1 MLETAR
7 LLLRPWI
14 VDDAEALFVLA
25 SDPEIGL
32 RAGWPAHQSL
42 EESRNIIE
50 TVFAQS
56 GTYALV
62 DKLSGEPVGA
72 IGLMIGGASKLT
84 TSDKEAELGYWLGRD
99 YWGQGLVPE
108 AIRKLLCHA
117 FETLK
122 LETVWCGYFEGNE
135 QSRRAQEKC
144 GFTYHHKLENVE
156 CALIGEVRTEHVT
169 CLTRTI
175 WLESKEK

>member
-7 LLLRPWI
+7 LLLRPWT
-14 VDDAEALFVLA
+14 VDDAEDLFVLA
-25 SDPEIGL
+25 SDPEIGP
-32 RAGWPAHQSL
+32 RAGWPVHQSL

-62 DKLSGEPVGA
+62 DKVSSKPVGA

-108 AIRKLLCHA
+108 AIRELLCYA
-117 FETLK
+117 FET
-122 LETVWCGYFEGNE
+122 
-135 QSRRAQEKC
+135 
-144 GFTYHHKLENVE
+144 
-156 CALIGEVRTEHVT
+156 
-169 CLTRTI
+169 
-175 WLESKEK
+175 

>member
-7 LLLRPWI
+7 LLLRPWT
-14 VDDAEALFVLA
+14 VDDAEDLFVLA
-25 SDPEIGL
+25 SDPEIGP

-62 DKLSGEPVGA
+62 DKVSGKPVGA

-144 GFTYHHKLENVE
+144 GFTYQHKMENVE
-156 CALIGEVRTEHVT
+156 FPLIGEFRTEHVT
-169 CLTRTI
+169 RLTRTS

>member
-1 MLETAR
+1 MIETPR
-7 LLLRPWI
+7 LLLRPWT
-14 VDDAEALFVLA
+14 VDDAENLFALA
-25 SDPEIGL
+25 SHPEIGP

-42 EESRNIIE
+42 EESRNVIE
-50 TVFAQS
+50 TVFTQPE
-56 GTYALV
+56 TYALV
-62 DKLSGEPVGA
+62 DKITGKPVGA
-72 IGLMIGGASKLT
+72 ISLMIGGASKLT

-108 AIRKLLCHA
+108 AIRKLLYHA

-135 QSRRAQEKC
+135 QSRRAQVKC

-156 CALIGEVRTEHVT
+156 CSLIGEVRTEHVT
-169 CLTRTI
+169 RLTRAS

>member
-7 LLLRPWI
+7 LLLRPWT
-14 VDDAEALFVLA
+14 VDDAEDLFVLA
-25 SDPEIGL
+25 SDPEIGP

-62 DKLSGEPVGA
+62 DKVSGKPVGA
-72 IGLMIGGASKLT
+72 IGLMIGGGSKLT

-135 QSRRAQEKC
+135 QSRRAQVKC
-144 GFTYHHKLENVE
+144 SFTYQHKMENVE
-156 CALIGEVRTEHVT
+156 CPLIGEFRTEHVT
-169 CLTRTI
+169 RLTRAS

>member
-1 MLETAR
+1 MIETPR
-7 LLLRPWI
+7 LLLRPWT
-14 VDDAEALFVLA
+14 VDDAENLFALA
-25 SDPEIGL
+25 SHPEIGP

-42 EESRNIIE
+42 EESRNVIE
-50 TVFAQS
+50 TVFTQPE
-56 GTYALV
+56 TYALV
-62 DKLSGEPVGA
+62 DKITGKPVGA

-99 YWGQGLVPE
+99 YWGQGLVSE

-135 QSRRAQEKC
+135 QSRRAQVKC

-156 CALIGEVRTEHVT
+156 CSLIGEVRTEHVT
-169 CLTRTI
+169 RLTRAS
-175 WLESKEK
+175 WLESTEK

>member
-7 LLLRPWI
+7 LLLRPWT
-14 VDDAEALFVLA
+14 VDDAEDLFVLA
-25 SDPEIGL
+25 SDPEIGP

-62 DKLSGEPVGA
+62 DKVSGKPVGA

-108 AIRKLLCHA
+108 AIRELLCYA

-144 GFTYHHKLENVE
+144 GFTYQHKMENVE
-156 CALIGEVRTEHVT
+156 CPLIGEFRTEHVT
-169 CLTRTI
+169 RLTRTS

>member
-1 MLETAR
+1 MIETPR
-7 LLLRPWI
+7 LLLRPWT
-14 VDDAEALFVLA
+14 VDDAENLFALA
-25 SDPEIGL
+25 SHPEIGP

-42 EESRNIIE
+42 EESRNVIE
-50 TVFAQS
+50 TVFTQPE
-56 GTYALV
+56 TYALV
-62 DKLSGEPVGA
+62 DNITGKPVGA
-72 IGLMIGGASKLT
+72 ISLMIGGASKLT

-122 LETVWCGYFEGNE
+122 LKTVWCGYFEGNE

-156 CALIGEVRTEHVT
+156 CLLIGEVRTEHVT
-169 CLTRTI
+169 RLTRAS

>member
-7 LLLRPWI
+7 LLLRPWT
-14 VDDAEALFVLA
+14 VDDAEDLFVLA
-25 SDPEIGL
+25 SDPEIGP
-32 RAGWPAHQSL
+32 RAGWPVHQSL

-62 DKLSGEPVGA
+62 DKVSGKPVGA

-108 AIRKLLCHA
+108 AIRELLCYA
-117 FETLK
+117 FETLE
-122 LETVWCGYFEGNE
+122 LETIWCGYFEGNE

-144 GFTYHHKLENVE
+144 GFTYQHKMENVE
-156 CALIGEVRTEHVT
+156 FPLIGEFRTEHVT
-169 CLTRTI
+169 RLTRTS

>member
-7 LLLRPWI
+7 LLLRPWT
-14 VDDAEALFVLA
+14 VDDAEDLFVLA
-25 SDPEIGL
+25 SDPEIGP

-62 DKLSGEPVGA
+62 DKVSGKPVGA

-135 QSRRAQEKC
+135 QSRRAQVKC
-144 GFTYHHKLENVE
+144 GFTYQHKMENVE
-156 CALIGEVRTEHVT
+156 FPLIGEFRTEHVT
-169 CLTRTI
+169 RLTRTS

>member
-1 MLETAR
+1 MIETPR
-7 LLLRPWI
+7 LLLRPWT
-14 VDDAEALFVLA
+14 VDDAENLFALA
-25 SDPEIGL
+25 SHPEIGL

-42 EESRNIIE
+42 EESRNVIE
-50 TVFAQS
+50 TVFTQPE
-56 GTYALV
+56 TYALV
-62 DKLSGEPVGA
+62 DKITGKPVGA
-72 IGLMIGGASKLT
+72 ISLMIGGASKLT

-144 GFTYHHKLENVE
+144 GFTYHHKLGS
-156 CALIGEVRTEHVT
+156 LIGEVRTEHVT
-169 CLTRTI
+169 RLTRAS
-175 WLESKEK
+175 WLESKEE

>member
-7 LLLRPWI
+7 LLLRPWT
-14 VDDAEALFVLA
+14 VDDAEDLFVLA
-25 SDPEIGL
+25 SDPEIGP
-32 RAGWPAHQSL
+32 RAGWPVHQSL

-62 DKLSGEPVGA
+62 DKVSGKPVGA

-99 YWGQGLVPE
+99 YWEQGLVPE

-156 CALIGEVRTEHVT
+156 CSLIGEVRTECVT
-169 CLTRTI
+169 RLTRAN

>member
-7 LLLRPWI
+7 LLLRPWT
-14 VDDAEALFVLA
+14 VDDAENLFALA
-25 SDPEIGL
+25 SNPEIGP

-42 EESRNIIE
+42 EESRNVIE
-50 TVFAQS
+50 TVFTQPE
-56 GTYALV
+56 TYALV
-62 DKLSGEPVGA
+62 DKITGKPVCA
-72 IGLMIGGASKLT
+72 ISLMIGGASKLT

-135 QSRRAQEKC
+135 QSRRAKEKC
-144 GFTYHHKLENVE
+144 GFSIITSWRMLS
-156 CALIGEVRTEHVT
+156 AR
-169 CLTRTI
+169 
-175 WLESKEK
+175 

>member
-1 MLETAR
+1 MIETPR
-7 LLLRPWI
+7 LLLRPWT
-14 VDDAEALFVLA
+14 VDDAENLFALA
-25 SDPEIGL
+25 SHPEIGL

-42 EESRNIIE
+42 EESRNVIE
-50 TVFAQS
+50 TVFTQPE
-56 GTYALV
+56 TYALV
-62 DKLSGEPVGA
+62 DKITGKPVGA
-72 IGLMIGGASKLT
+72 ISLMIGGASKLT

-156 CALIGEVRTEHVT
+156 CSLIGEVQTEHVT
-169 CLTRTI
+169 RLTRAS
-175 WLESKEK
+175 WLESKEE